1 MQSLVVMRIARA
13 RSPRRPAEALRRV
26 VLVVVLVALVLASA
40 SVGLA
45 SAAHTKGYLYWT
57 NYGVSGSGGTI
68 GRANVDGTAAN
79 ENFITGAHAPAGIT
93 VNGGYLY
100 RSTFGSAHGINGTT
114 IGRAR
119 LSGVGVTQHF
129 ISGAKSPAGVT
140 ASAA

>member
-1 MQSLVVMRIARA
+1 LQGHARRA
-13 RSPRRPAEALRRV
+13 APPKRYG
-26 VLVVVLVALVLASA
+26 AS
-40 SVGLA
+40 
-45 SAAHTKGYLYWT
+45 YWSSSSWP
-57 NYGVSGSGGTI
+57 YGVSGSGGTI